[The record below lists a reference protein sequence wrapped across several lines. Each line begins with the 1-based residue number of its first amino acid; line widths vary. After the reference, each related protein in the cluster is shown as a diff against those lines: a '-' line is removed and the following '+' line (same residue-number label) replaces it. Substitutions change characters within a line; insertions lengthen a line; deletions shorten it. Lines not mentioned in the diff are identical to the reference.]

1 MIAKPEGAIDN
12 PATLKG
18 KVIVD
23 PEPEKTSDLHFES
36 ISSKPEDLS
45 AQMEEGSDHHRLFTR
60 IDKSFD
66 RMEKSF
72 DQIDKSLDRIST
84 ELNRMYTEMDKRFT
98 RYALWFVFLTIAFAP
113 HPCRHDCK

>member
-1 MIAKPEGAIDN
+1 MIAKPEGAVDH

-23 PEPEKTSDLHFES
+23 PEPKKTSDLHFD
-36 ISSKPEDLS
+36 SKPEDLS
-45 AQMEEGSDHHRLFTR
+45 AQMEEGFDRLFTR

-72 DQIDKSLDRIST
+72 DRIEKSLDRIST
-84 ELNRMYTEMDKRFT
+84 KMEEGFDRLSVTMWVLVST
-98 RYALWFVFLTIAFAP
+98 
-113 HPCRHDCK
+113 